1 MKFIVNGCHSAT
13 GGYDSASS
21 TSSGRSDISTPKHE
35 SDKQAKPAPLRSL
48 KRRPKP
54 SWDRITY
61 EDGGSF
67 GRMRLPKHS
76 APRLVTPAPSERLAA
91 ELVWCLDAAPGTGL
105 DLHLAALQ
113 HATKLLVASWFNM
126 QRRWTR
132 CKWLDA
138 KLYDA
143 ALRSLQQALE
153 HAFKEDSSS
162 SHLTTTTL
170 AAQTILHKLEVTY
183 FRPFVLLPTK
193 TVADSHQIVCNDVSI
208 SYQSSH
214 AAGLSAVIST
224 GGYSRGFSELDLHLI
239 FESFFTVHIGRA
251 LLVGRPPQSPRH
263 DPLKPTL
270 LSRFYR
276 FWTEVAVWPTLVR
289 RLRHLHANP
298 TDVVLAAEVAL
309 QAGALL
315 AYLDGLDQSVFT
327 KAVELGSIVEVEND
341 SRNSHHHSG
350 PKEEEEEEEEEEEQF
365 TPKSCDFANYNLA
378 HFFSAHAFFTVV
390 TLRILHCAQSLLA
403 RGFSHV
409 GEGQQHRSQAMEE
422 EEEGPCRRPS
432 AVASLPLHATPT
444 APGAGPGWQLVL
456 AYEAGDARQKALTRT
471 ALGGGADEVSGGGGV
486 SEGSSPPSL
495 ASPSSLPTALVPP
508 GVVERPRD
516 DGGASIVAEA
526 MALTGRSYVQPQH
539 GNDDDALIDW
549 EAELQSMDS
558 VDLGSDLMSYDLLSW
573 DLDLQGSVL
582 G

>member
-105 DLHLAALQ
+105 DLHLWGASLGLLPPLLAQSAALQ

-126 QRRWTR
+126 QRGWTR

-183 FRPFVLLPTK
+183 FRPFVLLPPK
-193 TVADSHQIVCNDVSI
+193 TVADSHQIVCNDVSM

-224 GGYSRGFSELDLHLI
+224 GGYSRGFSEFDLHLI
-239 FESFFTVHIGRA
+239 FESFFTVVRHD
-251 LLVGRPPQSPRH
+251 LSLSLSLYPPPPQHTFSFFLCRGP
-263 DPLKPTL
+263 
-270 LSRFYR
+270 
-276 FWTEVAVWPTLVR
+276 
-289 RLRHLHANP
+289 
-298 TDVVLAAEVAL
+298 
-309 QAGALL
+309 
-315 AYLDGLDQSVFT
+315 DQ
-327 KAVELGSIVEVEND
+327 
-341 SRNSHHHSG
+341 
-350 PKEEEEEEEEEEEQF
+350 
-365 TPKSCDFANYNLA
+365 
-378 HFFSAHAFFTVV
+378 
-390 TLRILHCAQSLLA
+390 
-403 RGFSHV
+403 
-409 GEGQQHRSQAMEE
+409 
-422 EEEGPCRRPS
+422 
-432 AVASLPLHATPT
+432 
-444 APGAGPGWQLVL
+444 
-456 AYEAGDARQKALTRT
+456 LT
-471 ALGGGADEVSGGGGV
+471 
-486 SEGSSPPSL
+486 
-495 ASPSSLPTALVPP
+495 
-508 GVVERPRD
+508 
-516 DGGASIVAEA
+516 
-526 MALTGRSYVQPQH
+526 
-539 GNDDDALIDW
+539 
-549 EAELQSMDS
+549 
-558 VDLGSDLMSYDLLSW
+558 
-573 DLDLQGSVL
+573 
-582 G
+582 